1 MALHAPV
8 AYARPRPIDDRGLA
22 ALRRVAH
29 DAPQS
34 LASPAECEWL
44 LSAVGPLLDEL
55 ASRRAWMADH
65 APAVEL
71 QNVIILPAVR

>member
-1 MALHAPV
+1 MSLQSPV
-8 AYARPRPIDDRGLA
+8 AFARPRPIDDRYLA

-29 DAPQS
+29 DVPHS
-34 LASPAECEWL
+34 LASEAECEWL

-55 ASRRAWMADH
+55 AGRRAWMADN

-71 QNVIILPAVR
+71 SNVVILPAVR